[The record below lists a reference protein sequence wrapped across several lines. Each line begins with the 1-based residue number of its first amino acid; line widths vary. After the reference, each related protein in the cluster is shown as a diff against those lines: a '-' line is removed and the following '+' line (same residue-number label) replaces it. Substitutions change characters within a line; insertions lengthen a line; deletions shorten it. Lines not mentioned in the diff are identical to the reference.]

1 MFLKDHLKDTYQK
14 ASFDNNHL
22 MLENIINVWAHR
34 FGPESLNQLFVKN
47 QNQFKLTEEDQ
58 AEVSQNQI
66 NLELIE
72 EDQAEANQ
80 NQINLELIEE
90 DQAEANQNQINLELI
105 EEDQAEANQNQ
116 INLELLKNVQY
127 EEEIE
132 FKPKETKTP
141 NNTETIDKDIYG
153 SYKNESEYKDTE
165 ELPLPNIKNLR
176 KWINNEKK
184 AS

>member
-34 FGPESLNQLFVKN
+34 FGPESLNELFVKN
-47 QNQFKLTEEDQ
+47 QDQFKLTEEDQ
-58 AEVSQNQI
+58 AE
-66 NLELIE
+66 E
-72 EDQAEANQ
+72 
-80 NQINLELIEE
+80 
-90 DQAEANQNQINLELI
+90 
-105 EEDQAEANQNQ
+105 NQNQ

-132 FKPKETKTP
+132 FKPKETKTQ

>member
-14 ASFDNNHL
+14 ASFDKNHL

-34 FGPESLNQLFVKN
+34 FGPESLNELFVKN
-47 QNQFKLTEEDQ
+47 QDQFKLT
-58 AEVSQNQI
+58 
-66 NLELIE
+66 
-72 EDQAEANQ
+72 
-80 NQINLELIEE
+80 
-90 DQAEANQNQINLELI
+90 

>member
-1 MFLKDHLKDTYQK
+1 MFLKDHLKDTYQQ
-14 ASFDNNHL
+14 ASFDKNHL

-34 FGPESLNQLFVKN
+34 FGPETLNELCVKN
-47 QNQFKLTEEDQ
+47 QDQFKLIEDDQ
-58 AEVSQNQI
+58 AETSQNQI
-66 NLELIE
+66 NLELTE
-72 EDQAEANQ
+72 EDQVEV
-80 NQINLELIEE
+80 
-90 DQAEANQNQINLELI
+90 
-105 EEDQAEANQNQ
+105 NQNQ
-116 INLELLKNVQY
+116 INLELLKNVEY

-132 FKPKETKTP
+132 FKSKETKKS
-141 NNTETIDKDIYG
+141 NNTEIIDKDIYG

>member
-14 ASFDNNHL
+14 ESFDNNHL

-34 FGPESLNQLFVKN
+34 FGPESLNELFIKN

-58 AEVSQNQI
+58 AKASQNQI
-66 NLELIE
+66 Y
-72 EDQAEANQ
+72 
-80 NQINLELIEE
+80 
-90 DQAEANQNQINLELI
+90 LELI

-176 KWINNEKK
+176 KWINKEKK

>member
-34 FGPESLNQLFVKN
+34 FGPESLNELFIK
-47 QNQFKLTEEDQ
+47 
-58 AEVSQNQI
+58 NQI
-66 NLELIE
+66 NF
-72 EDQAEANQ
+72 
-80 NQINLELIEE
+80 
-90 DQAEANQNQINLELI
+90 ELI

-141 NNTETIDKDIYG
+141 NNTEIIDKDIYG

>member
-34 FGPESLNQLFVKN
+34 FGPESLNELFVKN
-47 QNQFKLTEEDQ
+47 QDQFKLTEEDQ
-58 AEVSQNQI
+58 AEASQNQI

-72 EDQAEANQ
+72 GDQSG
-80 NQINLELIEE
+80 
-90 DQAEANQNQINLELI
+90 
-105 EEDQAEANQNQ
+105 ANQNQ

-132 FKPKETKTP
+132 FKPKETKKS
-141 NNTETIDKDIYG
+141 NNTEDIDKDIYG
-153 SYKNESEYKDTE
+153 TYKNEIEYKKTE
-165 ELPLPNIKNLR
+165 ELPLPNINYLR
-176 KWINNEKK
+176 KWINKDKK

>member
-1 MFLKDHLKDTYQK
+1 MSLKDHLKDTYQK
-14 ASFDNNHL
+14 ESFDNNHL

-34 FGPESLNQLFVKN
+34 FGPESLNELFVKN
-47 QNQFKLTEEDQ
+47 QDQFKLTEEDQ
-58 AEVSQNQI
+58 AE
-66 NLELIE
+66 E
-72 EDQAEANQ
+72 
-80 NQINLELIEE
+80 
-90 DQAEANQNQINLELI
+90 
-105 EEDQAEANQNQ
+105 NQNQ

-127 EEEIE
+127 KEEIE

-141 NNTETIDKDIYG
+141 NNTEIIDKDIYG

-176 KWINNEKK
+176 KWINKEKK

>member
-34 FGPESLNQLFVKN
+34 FGPESLNELFIKN

-58 AEVSQNQI
+58 AEAS
-66 NLELIE
+66 
-72 EDQAEANQ
+72 
-80 NQINLELIEE
+80 
-90 DQAEANQNQINLELI
+90 
-105 EEDQAEANQNQ
+105 QNQ

-165 ELPLPNIKNLR
+165 ELPVPNIKTLR
-176 KWINNEKK
+176 KCINNEKK

>member
-34 FGPESLNQLFVKN
+34 FGPESLNELFIKN
-47 QNQFKLTEEDQ
+47 QDQFKLTEQDQ
-58 AEVSQNQI
+58 AKAS
-66 NLELIE
+66 
-72 EDQAEANQ
+72 
-80 NQINLELIEE
+80 
-90 DQAEANQNQINLELI
+90 
-105 EEDQAEANQNQ
+105 QNQ

-132 FKPKETKTP
+132 FRPKETKKT

-153 SYKNESEYKDTE
+153 SYKNEGECKDTE

>member
-14 ASFDNNHL
+14 ASIDKNHL

-34 FGPESLNQLFVKN
+34 FGPESLNELFVKN
-47 QNQFKLTEEDQ
+47 QDHFKLIKEDQ
-58 AEVSQNQI
+58 AETSQNQI
-66 NLELIE
+66 NLELTE
-72 EDQAEANQ
+72 EDRVEASQ
-80 NQINLELIEE
+80 NK
-90 DQAEANQNQINLELI
+90 
-105 EEDQAEANQNQ
+105 

-127 EEEIE
+127 EEEIG
-132 FKPKETKTP
+132 FIAKETKKS
-141 NNTETIDKDIYG
+141 NNTEIFDKDISG

-176 KWINNEKK
+176 KWINNDKK

>member
-14 ASFDNNHL
+14 ASFDKNHL

-34 FGPESLNQLFVKN
+34 FGPESLNELFLKN
-47 QNQFKLTEEDQ
+47 QDQFR
-58 AEVSQNQI
+58 
-66 NLELIE
+66 LIE
-72 EDQAEANQ
+72 EDQPEVNQ
-80 NQINLELIEE
+80 NQINLEF
-90 DQAEANQNQINLELI
+90 
-105 EEDQAEANQNQ
+105 
-116 INLELLKNVQY
+116 LKNVQY

-132 FKPKETKTP
+132 FKPKETKKS
-141 NNTETIDKDIYG
+141 NNTEIIDKDIYG

>member
-14 ASFDNNHL
+14 ASFDKNHL

-34 FGPESLNQLFVKN
+34 FGPESLNELFVKN
-47 QNQFKLTEEDQ
+47 QDQFKLTEEDQ
-58 AEVSQNQI
+58 AEAS
-66 NLELIE
+66 
-72 EDQAEANQ
+72 
-80 NQINLELIEE
+80 
-90 DQAEANQNQINLELI
+90 
-105 EEDQAEANQNQ
+105 QNQ
-116 INLELLKNVQY
+116 INLELLKSVQY
-127 EEEIE
+127 EKEIE

-141 NNTETIDKDIYG
+141 NNTEIIDKNIYG

-165 ELPLPNIKNLR
+165 ELPLPNINNLR

>member
-14 ASFDNNHL
+14 ASFDKNHL
-22 MLENIINVWAHR
+22 MLENIINLWAHR
-34 FGPESLNQLFVKN
+34 FGPETLNELCVKN
-47 QNQFKLTEEDQ
+47 QDQFKLIEDDQ
-58 AEVSQNQI
+58 AETSQNQI
-66 NLELIE
+66 NLELT
-72 EDQAEANQ
+72 ED
-80 NQINLELIEE
+80 
-90 DQAEANQNQINLELI
+90 DQV
-105 EEDQAEANQNQ
+105 EANQNQ
-116 INLELLKNVQY
+116 INLELLKNVEY

-132 FKPKETKTP
+132 FKPKETKKS
-141 NNTETIDKDIYG
+141 NNTEIIDKDIYG

>member
-34 FGPESLNQLFVKN
+34 FGPESLNELFVKN
-47 QNQFKLTEEDQ
+47 QDQFKLTEEDQ
-58 AEVSQNQI
+58 AESSQNQI

-72 EDQAEANQ
+72 EDQAEV
-80 NQINLELIEE
+80 
-90 DQAEANQNQINLELI
+90 
-105 EEDQAEANQNQ
+105 NQNQ

>member
-34 FGPESLNQLFVKN
+34 FGPESLNELFVKN
-47 QNQFKLTEEDQ
+47 QDQFT
-58 AEVSQNQI
+58 
-66 NLELIE
+66 LIE
-72 EDQAEANQ
+72 EDQTEA
-80 NQINLELIEE
+80 I
-90 DQAEANQNQINLELI
+90 
-105 EEDQAEANQNQ
+105 QNQ

-132 FKPKETKTP
+132 FKPKETKKS
-141 NNTETIDKDIYG
+141 NKTEIIDKDIYG
-153 SYKNESEYKDTE
+153 SYKSESEYKYTE

-176 KWINNEKK
+176 KWINTEKK

>member
-1 MFLKDHLKDTYQK
+1 MFLKDHLKDTYQQ
-14 ASFDNNHL
+14 ASFDKNHL

-34 FGPESLNQLFVKN
+34 FGTESLNELFVKN
-47 QNQFKLTEEDQ
+47 QDQFKLTEEDQ
-58 AEVSQNQI
+58 AEAS
-66 NLELIE
+66 
-72 EDQAEANQ
+72 
-80 NQINLELIEE
+80 
-90 DQAEANQNQINLELI
+90 
-105 EEDQAEANQNQ
+105 QNQ

>member
-14 ASFDNNHL
+14 ASFDKNNL

-34 FGPESLNQLFVKN
+34 FGPESLNELFVKN
-47 QNQFKLTEEDQ
+47 QDQFKL
-58 AEVSQNQI
+58 
-66 NLELIE
+66 IE
-72 EDQAEANQ
+72 EN
-80 NQINLELIEE
+80 
-90 DQAEANQNQINLELI
+90 
-105 EEDQAEANQNQ
+105 QAEANQNQ

-132 FKPKETKTP
+132 FKAKETKTP

>member
-34 FGPESLNQLFVKN
+34 FGPESLNELFVKN
-47 QNQFKLTEEDQ
+47 QDQFKLTEEDQ
-58 AEVSQNQI
+58 AE
-66 NLELIE
+66 E
-72 EDQAEANQ
+72 
-80 NQINLELIEE
+80 
-90 DQAEANQNQINLELI
+90 
-105 EEDQAEANQNQ
+105 NQNQ

-132 FKPKETKTP
+132 FKPKETKTQ

-153 SYKNESEYKDTE
+153 SYKIESEYKDTE

>member
-34 FGPESLNQLFVKN
+34 FGPETLNELCVKN
-47 QNQFKLTEEDQ
+47 QDQFKLTEEDQ
-58 AEVSQNQI
+58 AEAS
-66 NLELIE
+66 
-72 EDQAEANQ
+72 
-80 NQINLELIEE
+80 
-90 DQAEANQNQINLELI
+90 
-105 EEDQAEANQNQ
+105 QNQ

>member
-14 ASFDNNHL
+14 ESFDNNHL

-34 FGPESLNQLFVKN
+34 FGPESLNELFIKN

-58 AEVSQNQI
+58 AKASQNQI
-66 NLELIE
+66 Y
-72 EDQAEANQ
+72 
-80 NQINLELIEE
+80 
-90 DQAEANQNQINLELI
+90 LELI

-132 FKPKETKTP
+132 FKPKETKTQ

-176 KWINNEKK
+176 KWINKEKK

>member
-34 FGPESLNQLFVKN
+34 FGPESLNELFVKN
-47 QNQFKLTEEDQ
+47 QDQFKLKEEDQ
-58 AEVSQNQI
+58 AETS
-66 NLELIE
+66 
-72 EDQAEANQ
+72 
-80 NQINLELIEE
+80 
-90 DQAEANQNQINLELI
+90 QNQINLELI

-116 INLELLKNVQY
+116 INLELLKNVEY

>member
-14 ASFDNNHL
+14 ASFDKNHL

-34 FGPESLNQLFVKN
+34 FGPESLNELCVKN
-47 QNQFKLTEEDQ
+47 QGQFKLIEDDQ
-58 AEVSQNQI
+58 AETSQNQI
-66 NLELIE
+66 NLELTE
-72 EDQAEANQ
+72 DDQAEANQ
-80 NQINLELIEE
+80 NQINLEF
-90 DQAEANQNQINLELI
+90 
-105 EEDQAEANQNQ
+105 
-116 INLELLKNVQY
+116 LKNVQH

-141 NNTETIDKDIYG
+141 DNTEIIDKDIYG

>member
-14 ASFDNNHL
+14 ASFDKNHL

-34 FGPESLNQLFVKN
+34 FGPESLNELFVKN
-47 QNQFKLTEEDQ
+47 QDQFKLKEEDQ
-58 AEVSQNQI
+58 AEASQNQI

-72 EDQAEANQ
+72 
-80 NQINLELIEE
+80 
-90 DQAEANQNQINLELI
+90 
-105 EEDQAEANQNQ
+105 EANQNQ

-132 FKPKETKTP
+132 FKPKETKKS
-141 NNTETIDKDIYG
+141 NNTEIIDKDISG
-153 SYKNESEYKDTE
+153 SYKNESEYKDKE

>member
-14 ASFDNNHL
+14 ASFDQNHL

-34 FGPESLNQLFVKN
+34 FGPESLNELFVKN
-47 QNQFKLTEEDQ
+47 QDQFKLIEEDQ
-58 AEVSQNQI
+58 AKTGQNQI
-66 NLELIE
+66 NLELTE
-72 EDQAEANQ
+72 EDQ
-80 NQINLELIEE
+80 LEV
-90 DQAEANQNQINLELI
+90 
-105 EEDQAEANQNQ
+105 NQNQ
-116 INLELLKNVQY
+116 INLELLKNVEY

-132 FKPKETKTP
+132 FKAKETKKS
-141 NNTETIDKDIYG
+141 NNTEIIRKDIYG
-153 SYKNESEYKDTE
+153 SYKNESEYKDIE

>member
-34 FGPESLNQLFVKN
+34 FGPESLNELFVKN
-47 QNQFKLTEEDQ
+47 QDQFKLTEEDQ
-58 AEVSQNQI
+58 AEAS
-66 NLELIE
+66 
-72 EDQAEANQ
+72 
-80 NQINLELIEE
+80 
-90 DQAEANQNQINLELI
+90 QNQINLELI

-153 SYKNESEYKDTE
+153 SYKNESEYKDKE

>member
-14 ASFDNNHL
+14 ASFDKNHL

-34 FGPESLNQLFVKN
+34 FGPESLNELFVKN
-47 QNQFKLTEEDQ
+47 QDQFKLTEEDQ
-58 AEVSQNQI
+58 AEASQNQI

-72 EDQAEANQ
+72 EDQE
-80 NQINLELIEE
+80 
-90 DQAEANQNQINLELI
+90 
-105 EEDQAEANQNQ
+105 EANQNQ

-132 FKPKETKTP
+132 FKAKETKTP

>member
-14 ASFDNNHL
+14 ASFDKNHL

-34 FGPESLNQLFVKN
+34 FGPESLNELFVKN
-47 QNQFKLTEEDQ
+47 QDQFKLTEEDQ
-58 AEVSQNQI
+58 PEASQNQI

-72 EDQAEANQ
+72 EDQSG
-80 NQINLELIEE
+80 
-90 DQAEANQNQINLELI
+90 
-105 EEDQAEANQNQ
+105 ANQNQ

>member
-14 ASFDNNHL
+14 ASFDKNHL

-34 FGPESLNQLFVKN
+34 FGPESLNELFVKN
-47 QNQFKLTEEDQ
+47 QDQFKLIEDDQ
-58 AEVSQNQI
+58 AETSQNQI
-66 NLELIE
+66 NLELTE
-72 EDQAEANQ
+72 EDQVEV
-80 NQINLELIEE
+80 
-90 DQAEANQNQINLELI
+90 
-105 EEDQAEANQNQ
+105 NQNQ
-116 INLELLKNVQY
+116 INLELLKNVEY
-127 EEEIE
+127 EEEME
-132 FKPKETKTP
+132 FKPKETKKS
-141 NNTETIDKDIYG
+141 NNTEIIDKDIYG

>member
-1 MFLKDHLKDTYQK
+1 MFLKDHLKDNYQK

-34 FGPESLNQLFVKN
+34 FGPESLNELFIKN

-58 AEVSQNQI
+58 AKASQNQI
-66 NLELIE
+66 NLELS
-72 EDQAEANQ
+72 
-80 NQINLELIEE
+80 
-90 DQAEANQNQINLELI
+90 
-105 EEDQAEANQNQ
+105 
-116 INLELLKNVQY
+116 KNVQY
-127 EEEIE
+127 KEEIE

-141 NNTETIDKDIYG
+141 NNTEIIDKDIYG